1 MVGQP
6 CSKGLGISSTQ
17 ILRNKEIQKTGQE
30 AAIGV
35 LGRNRNWVFSLP
47 NSGAEENPCNTCRW
61 QLPTKHP
68 QAPLPKMKQQGCAMG
83 RGHGVS
89 QHVGAALLTWGEGQW
104 PSLYPSTFQARQF
117 LSLINTHHVYIAG
130 RALKLPQS
138 LGLKLSH
145 DHGLIPMKTKY
156 FLLN

>member
-47 NSGAEENPCNTCRW
+47 NSGAEENPCNTCR
-61 QLPTKHP
+61 
-68 QAPLPKMKQQGCAMG
+68 
-83 RGHGVS
+83 
-89 QHVGAALLTWGEGQW
+89 
-104 PSLYPSTFQARQF
+104 
-117 LSLINTHHVYIAG
+117 
-130 RALKLPQS
+130 
-138 LGLKLSH
+138 
-145 DHGLIPMKTKY
+145 
-156 FLLN
+156 